1 MRAISTNIYLTL
13 QSINSFIPYKRIYLL
28 TWSDAS
34 VKSPPRHPLPRT
46 RLELWNITHNIILNT
61 RYPHFVNIW
70 LPDWQHYGLFK
81 STHQMKLSSHHTID
95 GFGMRL
101 NEGRRWRKSSVDPN
115 VSDKWWC
122 ALSIRGRFRL
132 LWFKGHIRPPSCLP
146 FLIRP
151 VSRWKNLPKLIRDR
165 IWWPKSGTRCGVE
178 FGKQSTGCFVLQ
190 LSINLSSF
198 FLWEAKQKVLESQRW
213 SLSWANFTIVGSN
226 SL

>member
-1 MRAISTNIYLTL
+1 MLPT
-13 QSINSFIPYKRIYLL
+13 F
-28 TWSDAS
+28 
-34 VKSPPRHPLPRT
+34 VKT
-46 RLELWNITHNIILNT
+46 
-61 RYPHFVNIW
+61 W
-70 LPDWQHYGLFK
+70 LPNWQHYGLFK
-81 STHQMKLSSHHTID
+81 STHQMKPESWHYWWVRHASR
-95 GFGMRL
+95 GW
-101 NEGRRWRKSSVDPN
+101 RWRKSSVDPN

-190 LSINLSSF
+190 LSINNYLSLPF
-198 FLWEAKQKVLESQRW
+198 FFFFVGSEAKGFGISKL
-213 SLSWANFTIVGSN
+213 GS
-226 SL
+226 